1 MIETIIADDNLY
13 IQKHF
18 SNLFE
23 KDPRF
28 HIAGIYRD
36 AFEAEKACRENKI
49 DLVLMDVQTLHN
61 HSGLAAGKRIKEACP
76 QTKVVIVTSLVDPD
90 ILAQAKHNCADS
102 LWYKDHG
109 DEDIMQVIEETLAG
123 GHKFPETS
131 PDVELKDTL
140 SSKLTPRQIE
150 ILRRYVYGLT
160 YDEIA
165 AELKLTNVGVRWN
178 LDKMVEICG
187 YKNKH
192 ELLAAAIE
200 SKLIVTSLED

>member
-1 MIETIIADDNLY
+1 MIDTILVDDNLY
-13 IQKHF
+13 VQTHF

-28 HIAGIYRD
+28 HIVGIYRD
-36 AFEAEKACRENKI
+36 AFEAEKACRKTKI

-76 QTKVVIVTSLVDPD
+76 QTRVIVVTSLVDPD
-90 ILAQAKHNCADS
+90 ILAQAKRGCADS

-109 DEDIMQVIEETLAG
+109 DEDIMKVIDRTLAG
-123 GHKFPETS
+123 EHSFPDTS
-131 PDVELKDTL
+131 PEVEMKDAL
-140 SSKLTPRQIE
+140 SSKLSPRQIE
-150 ILRRYVYGLT
+150 FLRRYVHGLT

-165 AELKLTNVGVRWN
+165 AELKISNVGVRWN

-200 SKLIVTSLED
+200 SKLIVTSLKE